1 MVIKLM
7 SVKSYILSLLLSLI
21 ILPVLAEQRIIV
33 SPTLPNTYRS
43 IQLAINSIASN
54 NNSTVVIE
62 IKNGI
67 YKEKIFLKKSHIIFR
82 GESREG
88 TIIEQTIARDEWRCS
103 NPSDWGVATINIDSC
118 ADIQFENLTVIN
130 SYGKQNL
137 GDKTINCATDSTGKK
152 LIRSNSHQMAFRS
165 FAATKLQFKHCR
177 FVAYGG
183 DTMSPWNTN
192 DGMFYFKD
200 CIMEGGVDLFC
211 PRGWSFAENCLFIA
225 NTGPAIIWH
234 DGSVHE
240 SSKTVLKNCRFEGY
254 DGFKLGRY
262 HRDAQFYLINCSFAA
277 NMANEDIYL
286 VPTNN
291 TIVWG
296 RRVYYYNCKKDGQQY
311 TWYTNNINISKEA
324 ISPNGINTDWVFEH
338 KWDLLIN

>member
-1 MVIKLM
+1 MKKLLT
-7 SVKSYILSLLLSLI
+7 ILGSFFVLLTYGEDGK
-21 ILPVLAEQRIIV
+21 VLIV
-33 SPTLPNTYRS
+33 SKSDPSTFHS
-43 IQLAINSIASN
+43 IQAAINSISEAS
-54 NNSTVVIE
+54 TFPITIF
-62 IKNGI
+62 IKKGI
-67 YKEKIFLKKSHIIFR
+67 YKEKIYIKKSHLVFK
-82 GESREG
+82 GENREEV
-88 TIIEQTIARDEWRCS
+88 IIEQTIARDEWRCT
-103 NPSDWGVATINIDSC
+103 NASDWGVATVNIDSC
-118 ADIQFENLTVIN
+118 SDIQFENITVIN
-130 SYGKQNL
+130 NYGKQNL
-137 GDKTINCATDSTGKK
+137 SDRTVSCLNDSTGKK
-152 LIRSNSHQMAFRS
+152 IIRSNSHQMAVRS
-165 FAATKLQFKHCR
+165 FAATRLQFMHCR

-211 PRGWSFAENCLFIA
+211 PRGWSLAENCLFIA

-286 VPTNN
+286 VPTSN
-291 TIVWG
+291 TVLWG
-296 RRVYYYNCKKDGQQY
+296 RRVYYYNCKKDGQQFG
-311 TWYTNNINISKEA
+311 WYANNTQTSKENISPDRIDA
-324 ISPNGINTDWVFEH
+324 SWVFEN
-338 KWDLLIN
+338 KWNPVIN